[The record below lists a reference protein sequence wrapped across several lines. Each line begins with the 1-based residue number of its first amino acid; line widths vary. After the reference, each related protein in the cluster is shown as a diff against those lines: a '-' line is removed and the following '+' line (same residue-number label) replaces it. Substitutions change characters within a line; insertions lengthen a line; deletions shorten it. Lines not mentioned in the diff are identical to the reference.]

1 MTDNSYGDQNS
12 PVKAITAAGAGAVLD
27 ALGRW
32 WKPWLHPRDRFGQFI
47 HTLSRIKVSLARGGS
62 GDDMTAEIR
71 FVDPETSSVYAKIM
85 RVLSP
90 DAKNKGFVP
99 GDMVVLPKE
108 NFEVLPAKARIEGGD
123 RKGAVKISRNDT
135 KKIDK
140 LIDDL
145 QTNSKNRPNVDS
157 RVRQAASIFAAAF
170 EKYFDETRSM
180 PDGGSVLDE
189 RYVKAT
195 ADFSE
200 SIDQLLNTLDEV
212 RGEGRSPGD
221 RRTPG
226 QDDAYGTMIDDKI
239 NTLMTVQRLVEGGE
253 RTKGRFTRVG
263 KAQADAGTGDE
274 QIPAELKALIESS
287 ARGAGPQFKDIN
299 GNLIDNPIL
308 EAVKTQA
315 RIDAQAGKTTL
326 TPEEYAL
333 KYVAGGGLA
342 TTPELS
348 GVTQLAPVSTRGTE
362 VVAARRSLDT
372 DGNPVSTGDFV
383 VVEAGTKNSKRP
395 ALNGIVLGFGKSK
408 GKDFIK
414 VRAFSTPEQIEAGSP
429 ESKDW
434 RIFDTSNLRV
444 TTPEGA
450 SQASIMAGVPEE
462 GVDYSESQKAIIDLI
477 SESGGR
483 RFTGQGAGRTS
494 ETSRGGASVLDRKK
508 KDANGRLIGVGDWV
522 RDLSTGLV
530 GRIEYLE
537 EASNTI
543 RVAFQG
549 ASFEKARKVSSNF
562 ELVSGANGW
571 DYNRGDVDN
580 VAGTGVLA
588 VTREEAAKLARSYDL
603 TNAAD
608 AIERGG
614 DKAEIQAALAED
626 EQWTYIAPELAR
638 AKAELIDQARRG
650 IATGPANDYQ
660 ATLLQDGSILGA
672 AFEGQFAD
680 GQLPEPEA
688 PRIITPTPPKDAPE
702 SAIPAQVYKDVPDG
716 SIVIANPE
724 DKDSIFVVTPDKKAS
739 EYRRDTETG
748 DFVDM
753 GPMGSAPPKAKK
765 GGPTPAQR
773 RAESLLGEPIQAEV
787 YAARDK
793 AARDS
798 ISELLGIDAT
808 GLTREEIA
816 NTPEMKE
823 LIDKISKGDQT
834 IIDKVNRVGADFREI
849 SMAEKVK
856 ENGPLTETSASTPA
870 TAPAPSPEAP
880 AKEPKPAK
888 PTNIDTN
895 VAEKFVMKLES
906 DIFDLAEN
914 GTITP
919 NVTQT
924 ALNRL
929 LDLDDAVRTGK
940 EDVFNEAARS
950 LARTPGLPA
959 AMSNAID
966 DFIDR
971 NIESGGIF
979 KGTRAAEA
987 PAPEPTPAP
996 EPSVPPADY
1005 TPASNVPDGLKG
1017 YVKGLNTIMD
1027 NLGDW
1032 NAKWVDSIMD
1042 TASRNKAIGDV
1053 RRSRKVLL
1061 DAYSNMQEVFN
1072 NPDATNQ
1079 QKDEAVINVFSAVAE
1094 ALPPT
1099 KSILATQVRNA
1110 AARIKSKYNID
1121 EKAAEIVGPDAAA
1134 EARDVPLSE
1143 TVREEP
1149 STNIVGTD
1157 GELISTG
1164 FVAELKETRLPVPE
1178 DGLTAE
1184 EVDEYFDNAV
1194 LAYLNEVDGASLI
1207 IRTDEDGNTVI
1218 SVGVATPDEATAA
1231 DIAAANDD
1239 VYYDAVA
1246 GEWKAG
1252 ADFTAPE
1259 EPTPVPEEISYT
1271 SDLSGLNLEDVDPAF
1286 ESVNEDL
1293 KSAWEDLKSGGDV
1306 SDQALQDIV
1315 DILSTERSEWVDAAN
1330 DPITGE
1336 GAQDV
1341 VDVIDTALERISSR
1355 TGVSTPKEAAKPSAP
1370 EVVDTTPPVDETPTP
1385 DVTDEDEPEV
1395 VTPAEPTVS
1404 DLTGPEDVT
1413 TDEPAVDEPSIES
1426 YTDRA
1431 DWYDILDTI
1440 DVPGDAGDRFM
1451 LGDAITDE
1459 ERQALIDA
1467 VETQS
1472 EEIRA
1477 AIENS
1482 EYDTRQEEEDA
1493 KDIIRSA
1500 TELVSTLTS
1509 VLRPDDSAVP
1519 DEEVVTTPEPTP
1531 APTPEV
1537 APVDEPVSSVS
1548 EERRA
1553 QIQERLGLVK
1563 RAITQ
1568 STLDYARA
1576 GVYDPESQDP
1586 PIPSE
1591 VKKIQDEAMAR
1602 QQELRAEESA
1612 LRDELAGGPA
1622 VVSVPDEP
1630 PAPDLAD
1637 EATPVSAEPDDV
1649 PNNTEIVEA
1658 GPDPY
1663 ADETFPPTE
1672 QQKAVVDAVLSG
1684 EDTVVRALAG
1694 TGKTS
1699 TLKLIAKRLLK
1710 EQPGKKIVY
1719 IAFNKSVQT
1728 EAEASM
1734 PSNVESRT
1742 ADSIAWRAIG
1752 TKITGKS
1759 RNKEALRLPTLIA
1772 EEFGIKRIQDPMDP
1786 TESLS
1791 AVDVTRAIQRAI
1803 NQFAI
1808 SDDDTIGPQNFEF
1821 GADTPPE
1828 LVDIANA
1835 MWADLISPEGK
1846 LAINNAQV
1854 TKMWALSNPDL
1865 SKDGSGLNSP
1875 ADIIF
1880 FDEAQDINPVL
1891 AKVVADQGIQK
1902 VYVGDE
1908 NQAIYGFRGAENQ
1921 LENVSAPNDLPL
1933 TKSWRFGPEIAGIG
1947 NRFLTLLGAKTRVE
1961 GGGPSGTI
1969 VEQDSMQNADA
1980 VLVRTNGGGLA
1991 AIQEELEKGRTVGVS
2006 KAYKDELTSLVDTA
2020 EWLQGDRQGQRPSKV
2035 HEDLLQFKSWEEVLK
2050 EVADGSNRKVEML
2063 ANLIDSYGVSGL
2075 RDLLSNVKVAKTKDE
2090 SGAAGEI
2097 TPDSLVDGA
2106 SGSLS
2111 NGVNYVVS
2119 GESGSPKITLSG
2131 KTFPIREEIKS
2142 RGYRFSSDTK
2152 SWSKS
2157 YDSPNAA
2164 AADLNSLQGTSSG
2177 EPVDVVITTAHK
2189 AKGLEWDN
2197 VRIGNDFWGPRTNPQ
2212 TGKLDLP
2219 SPEELRLDYVAV
2231 TRAQKSLDPGALAWI
2246 FNQTDISDEA
2256 PNAPEQPATSAPSGL
2271 QVSDAQVQKFVNDL
2285 IDPANGGSSVDLTTG
2300 QDSFDEGYIVSLEGF
2315 EQRIPG
2321 AEFAANPQQYLDEY
2335 VALNS
2340 EKLSEK
2346 GKLLGVWFVPLV
2358 GLRPPYLLEEGQ
2370 VVIDVSEVIADKDEA
2385 IQAGIDRNQDAI
2397 YDAANKT
2404 EIETKPKF
2412 AGPPPAGL
2420 VKMRQDNAEANA
2432 VNAGVESKQQSV
2444 FDAETGL
2451 EIFIGSGDGADYA
2464 PYTTADGVQV
2474 GITKN
2479 GEEFIPAAYPNLGSA
2494 GEKGKNI
2501 ARRIDWGGQTFS
2513 TLVEALAFAE
2523 KQNANSETPAAKP
2536 SSSAKKKKKAVAT
2549 NAQLDALTDWP
2560 ASSLSRDRRKAVVD
2574 ALKGTTPFTADSLD
2588 DTFTWLSE
2596 ATSQLADRIESND
2609 SGEDIAELKRQLQA
2623 LGRLE
2628 AKLEDI
2634 TPDDD
2639 GPGPSDGGG
2648 GSGPKA
2654 PSEPPTP
2661 LVPGGEI
2668 SPMEVDLD
2676 ELRSVG
2682 TGGETLAG
2690 KNERATATSMTI
2702 EDAFKVIISTGTDEK
2717 LKERAD
2723 IVAKYY
2729 AENYADELSATN
2741 NEIETAVLDK
2751 INNGTDSEI
2760 LSRILSLFDNI
2771 VTTIKVNNVTLID
2784 ISRDTSEWYY
2794 TDGVTGSLPG
2804 EVYSGLEDTLTSLTE
2819 NFPIKGPVQ
2828 VTIGDNLIRDIVRYR
2843 GERGSIMGFANIGQN
2858 FIALSRIAA
2867 SFNTMLPMVRGAKQD
2882 IGTNYTL
2889 VHEWGHLLDRRNEE
2903 ATDEDFIEVKRLID
2917 DEGATFTSY
2926 GLTNGREAYAEAFLI
2941 WFSGDTSNPIASY
2954 FANMYGWPMPKN
2966 LTSGPVVS
2974 AATPSDRLITDGNF
2988 PVIYD
2993 TFLLD
2998 PPPTVSYEDPTE
3010 SLILDL
3016 SEETNAGEEDGKDD
3030 TAQAPGGGERGR
3042 FSNESDQGAS
3052 SGGSSD
3058 ERGPSNA
3065 GSRRLGNR
3073 RIIL

>member
-12 PVKAITAAGAGAVLD
+12 PVRAITAAGAGAILD
-27 ALGRW
+27 SLGRW

-47 HTLSRIKVSLARGGS
+47 HTLSTIKVSLARGGS
-62 GDDMTAEIR
+62 GDDMTAEIE

-85 RVLSP
+85 KVLSP

-123 RKGAVKISRNDT
+123 RKSPVKISRTET
-135 KKIDK
+135 KKVNK

-145 QTNSKNRPNVDS
+145 RTNSKNRPNVDS

-170 EKYFDETRSM
+170 EKYLDDVKGM
-180 PDGGSVLDE
+180 PDAGSVLDE

-195 ADFSE
+195 VDFSE

-239 NTLMTVQRLVEGGE
+239 NTLMTVQRLVEGGD
-253 RTKGRFTRVG
+253 RTKGRLTRVG

-287 ARGAGPQFKDIN
+287 SRGAGPQFKDVN

-308 EAVKTQA
+308 ESIKTQA
-315 RIDAQAGKTTL
+315 RIDAQAGKITL
-326 TPEEYAL
+326 TPEEYAMQ
-333 KYVAGGGLA
+333 YVAGGGLA
-342 TTPELS
+342 TTPELN

-362 VVAARRSLDT
+362 VVAARRSLDA

-383 VVEAGTKNSKRP
+383 AVEAGTKNSRRP
-395 ALNGIVLGFGKSK
+395 ALNGIVLGFGRSK
-408 GKDFIK
+408 GKNFIK
-414 VRAFSTPEQIEAGSP
+414 VRSYSTPDQIEAGSP
-429 ESKDW
+429 EFKDW

-450 SQASIMAGVPEE
+450 SQAAIMAGIPEE

-477 SESGGR
+477 AESGGR

-494 ETSRGGASVLDRKK
+494 ETSRGGVSVLDRKK
-508 KDANGRLIGVGDWV
+508 KDANGRLVGVGDWV
-522 RDLSTGLV
+522 RELSTGLV
-530 GRIEYLE
+530 GRVEYLE

-543 RVAFQG
+543 RVAFEG
-549 ASFEKARKVSSNF
+549 ASFEKARSVASNF
-562 ELVSGANGW
+562 EFVSGPNGW

-603 TNAAD
+603 NNAAD
-608 AIERGG
+608 AIEAGG
-614 DKAEIQAALAED
+614 GKAEIQAALAKD

-650 IATGPANDYQ
+650 IATGPADDNQ

-680 GQLPEPEA
+680 SPLPEPEA

-724 DKDSIFVVTPDKKAS
+724 DKNSIFVVTPDKKAS

-753 GPMGSAPPKAKK
+753 GPMGSITPKERKVE
-765 GGPTPAQR
+765 PT
-773 RAESLLGEPIQAEV
+773 LDQAED

-798 ISELLGIDAT
+798 LSELLGIDVT
-808 GLTREEIA
+808 GMTRAEIS
-816 NTPEMKE
+816 NTPEMRE
-823 LIDKISKGDQT
+823 LVDSLSKGDKT
-834 IIDKVNRVGADFREI
+834 ITEKVNRIGADFREI
-849 SMAEKVK
+849 TMAEKAK
-856 ENGPLTETSASTPA
+856 ENGLVEETAAPEPASA
-870 TAPAPSPEAP
+870 PEPGPRPGGP
-880 AKEPKPAK
+880 AKQPKPTK

-895 VAEKFVMKLES
+895 VAEKFVTKLES

-914 GTITP
+914 GIITP

-924 ALNRL
+924 ALDRL
-929 LDLDDAVRTGK
+929 LNLEESIQTGK

-959 AMSNAID
+959 AMSNAIN

-987 PAPEPTPAP
+987 PTPEPTPATAP
-996 EPSVPPADY
+996 ELSVPPVDY
-1005 TPASNVPDGLKG
+1005 TPASNVPDGLQG
-1017 YVKGLNTIMD
+1017 LVNGLNTVMD
-1027 NLGDW
+1027 KLGNL
-1032 NAKWVDSIMD
+1032 NAKWADSILD
-1042 TASRNKAIGDV
+1042 TDSRNKALAGMQKDIEAL
-1053 RRSRKVLL
+1053 S
-1061 DAYSNMQEVFN
+1061 DAYKNMQEVFN

-1079 QKDEAVINVFSAVAE
+1079 EKDEAVINALTTLAD
-1094 ALPPT
+1094 ALPPIS
-1099 KSILATQVRNA
+1099 SITATQARNA
-1110 AARIKSKYNID
+1110 AAQIRSKYNID

-1143 TVREEP
+1143 TVRAEP
-1149 STNIVGTD
+1149 STNIVGD
-1157 GELISTG
+1157 NGEPINTG
-1164 FVAELKETRLPVPE
+1164 FVAELKESRLPVPE
-1178 DGLTAE
+1178 DGLTAD
-1184 EVDEYFDNAV
+1184 EVNEYFDNAV
-1194 LAYLNEVDGASLI
+1194 LAHLNETDGASLI
-1207 IRTDEDGNTVI
+1207 INTDENGNTVL

-1231 DIAAANDD
+1231 DIASANDD
-1239 VYYDAVA
+1239 VYYDAEA

-1259 EPTPVPEEISYT
+1259 EPTPAPEEISYT
-1271 SDLSGLNLEDVDPAF
+1271 SDLSGINLEDINPAF
-1286 ESVNEDL
+1286 DSVNEDL
-1293 KSAWEDLKSGGDV
+1293 KSAWEDLKSGGEV

-1315 DILSTERSEWVDAAN
+1315 DVISAERVDWVDSAN

-1336 GAQDV
+1336 GAQE
-1341 VDVIDTALERISSR
+1341 VIDAIDTVLERISSR
-1355 TGVSTPKEAAKPSAP
+1355 TGVSAPKEAPKPSAP
-1370 EVVDTTPPVDETPTP
+1370 EVVDTTPPVDVTPTP
-1385 DVTDEDEPEV
+1385 DVTDDGEPEV
-1395 VTPAEPTVS
+1395 VTPTEPDVT
-1404 DLTGPEDVT
+1404 DLTGPEDDT
-1413 TDEPAVDEPSIES
+1413 TDEPVVDEPSIES
-1426 YTDRA
+1426 YTDRQ
-1431 DWYDILDTI
+1431 DWYDILDMI
-1440 DVPGDAGDRFM
+1440 DVPGDAGDKFM
-1451 LGDAITDE
+1451 LGEPITDE
-1459 ERQALIDA
+1459 ERQSLIDA
-1467 VETQS
+1467 VETQA

-1519 DEEVVTTPEPTP
+1519 DEEVVTTPESTP

-1553 QIQERLGLVK
+1553 QIQERLGFIK

-1568 STLDYARA
+1568 TERDYANA

-1591 VKKIQDEAMAR
+1591 VKKIQDDALER
-1602 QQELRAEESA
+1602 QQELRAEEAA

-1649 PNNTEIVEA
+1649 PDNTEVVDA

-1710 EQPGKKIVY
+1710 EQPDKKIVY

-1791 AVDVTRAIQRAI
+1791 PVDVTRAIQRAI

-1808 SDDDTIGPQNFEF
+1808 SADDTIGPQHFEF
-1821 GADTPPE
+1821 GPDTPPE

-1846 LAINNAQV
+1846 LAINNAHV

-1891 AKVVADQGIQK
+1891 AKVVADQNIQK

-1961 GGGPSGTI
+1961 GGGPRGTI
-1969 VEQDSMQNADA
+1969 VEPNSMENADA
-1980 VLVRTNGGGLA
+1980 VLVRTNGGGLQ

-2020 EWLQGDRQGQRPSKV
+2020 EWLQGDRAGQRPSKV
-2035 HEDLLQFKSWEEVLK
+2035 HEDLLQFKNWDEVLK

-2111 NGVNYVVS
+2111 NGVNYEVS
-2119 GESGSPKITLSG
+2119 GEPDSLKVTLSG
-2131 KTFPIREEIKS
+2131 KTWGVKDNIKS

-2177 EPVDVVITTAHK
+2177 EPVDVVVTTAHK

-2197 VRIGNDFWGPRTNPQ
+2197 VRIGNDFWGPRTNPE

-2231 TRAQKSLDPGALAWI
+2231 TRAQKSLDPGALSWI
-2246 FNQTDISDEA
+2246 FNLTDSSDEA
-2256 PNAPEQPATSAPSGL
+2256 PNAPEQPATSAPSGP
-2271 QVSDAQVQKFVNDL
+2271 QVSDAQLQNL
-2285 IDPANGGSSVDLTTG
+2285 IDRADSGYSVNLTTG
-2300 QDSFDEGYIVSLEGF
+2300 QDQFDQGFIVS
-2315 EQRIPG
+2315 IPG
-2321 AEFAANPQQYLDEY
+2321 REFPTTADALRSDGRSIIDAY
-2335 VALNS
+2335 VANNVD
-2340 EKLSEK
+2340 ELSQDS
-2346 GKLLGVWFVPLV
+2346 KLLGSWSDGSGGV
-2358 GLRPPYLLEEGQ
+2358 YL
-2370 VVIDVSEVIADKDEA
+2370 DVSEVIGTEAD
-2385 IQAGIDRNQDAI
+2385 
-2397 YDAANKT
+2397 
-2404 EIETKPKF
+2404 
-2412 AGPPPAGL
+2412 
-2420 VKMRQDNAEANA
+2420 A
-2432 VNAGVESKQQSV
+2432 VNAGVERKQKAI
-2444 FDAETGL
+2444 FDAANGV

-2464 PYTTADGVQV
+2464 PYTSADGVQV
-2474 GITKN
+2474 GIAKS
-2479 GEEFIPAAYPNLGSA
+2479 GDEFTPFAYPNLGSA
-2494 GEKGKNI
+2494 GVKGEDA
-2501 ARRIDWGGQTFS
+2501 ARRIDWGGQKFS

-2523 KQNANSETPAAKP
+2523 KQNAN
-2536 SSSAKKKKKAVAT
+2536 
-2549 NAQLDALTDWP
+2549 
-2560 ASSLSRDRRKAVVD
+2560 
-2574 ALKGTTPFTADSLD
+2574 
-2588 DTFTWLSE
+2588 
-2596 ATSQLADRIESND
+2596 
-2609 SGEDIAELKRQLQA
+2609 
-2623 LGRLE
+2623 
-2628 AKLEDI
+2628 
-2634 TPDDD
+2634 DD

-2668 SPMEVDLD
+2668 SPVEVDPDDLARGLSGLG
-2676 ELRSVG
+2676 EVG
-2682 TGGETLAG
+2682 TVLESD
-2690 KNERATATSMTI
+2690 RQATFTSLTT
-2702 EDAFKVIISTGTDEK
+2702 EDIFKVVVSTGTYEDVKNESKDVVDFFVQNFKNTSAFKKDSKNTIAVIEK
-2717 LKERAD
+2717 A
-2723 IVAKYY
+2723 I
-2729 AENYADELSATN
+2729 
-2741 NEIETAVLDK
+2741 LDK
-2751 INNGTDSEI
+2751 INNGTDSET
-2760 LSRILSLFDNI
+2760 LSNILSLFGRY
-2771 VTTIKVNNVTLID
+2771 TTAIKVNNATLVEVNSSKTPWLFTDD
-2784 ISRDTSEWYY
+2784 IAGDIPS
-2794 TDGVTGSLPG
+2794 
-2804 EVYSGLEDTLTSLTE
+2804 EVYGALEDTLTVLTE
-2819 NFPIKGPVQ
+2819 NFPIKGPV
-2828 VTIGDNLIRDIVRYR
+2828 TISVSDSLLASVQKGTGRT
-2843 GERGSIMGFANIGQN
+2843 MAFARLEKN
-2858 FIALSRIAA
+2858 FIALSRVSA
-2867 SFNTMLPMVRGAKQD
+2867 SFNYVSDLLNGTRAEY
-2882 IGTNYTL
+2882 GTNYTL
-2889 VHEWGHLLDRRNEE
+2889 VHEWGHLLDRRTEE

-2917 DEGATFTSY
+2917 DEGATFTRY
-2926 GLTNGREAYAEAFLI
+2926 GLANGREAYAEAFVI
-2941 WFSGDTSNPIASY
+2941 WFSGNTSNPIASY

-2974 AATPSDRLITDGNF
+2974 AATSSDRLITDGNF

-3010 SLILDL
+3010 SFILEL
-3016 SEETNAGEEDGKDD
+3016 PEKETNAGEEDGKDD

-3073 RIIL
+3073 RIVL

>member
-47 HTLSRIKVSLARGGS
+47 HTLSTIKVSLARGGS
-62 GDDMTAEIR
+62 GDDMTAEIE

-85 RVLSP
+85 KVLSP

-287 ARGAGPQFKDIN
+287 SRGDGPQFKDVN

-326 TPEEYAL
+326 TAEEYAL

-494 ETSRGGASVLDRKK
+494 ETSRGGVSVLDRKK

-588 VTREEAAKLARSYDL
+588 PTREEAAKLARSYDL

-614 DKAEIQAALAED
+614 DKAEIRAALAED
-626 EQWTYIAPELAR
+626 EQWTYVAPELAR
-638 AKAELIDQARRG
+638 AKAELIDQSRRG

-660 ATLLQDGSILGA
+660 ETLLNDGSILGA

-702 SAIPAQVYKDVPDG
+702 SAIPAQVYQDVPDG
-716 SIVIANPE
+716 SIVVANPE

-765 GGPTPAQR
+765 GGPTPAER

-924 ALNRL
+924 ALDRL
-929 LDLDDAVRTGK
+929 RNLDESIQTGK

-1099 KSILATQVRNA
+1099 KSILATQTLSA

-1143 TVREEP
+1143 TVRAEP

-1271 SDLSGLNLEDVDPAF
+1271 SDLSGLNLEDIDPAF

-1355 TGVSTPKEAAKPSAP
+1355 TGVSTPKEVAKPSAP

-1553 QIQERLGLVK
+1553 QIQERLGIVK

-1630 PAPDLAD
+1630 PAPDLTD

-1649 PNNTEIVEA
+1649 PDNTEVVDA

-1759 RNKEALRLPTLIA
+1759 RNRDALRLPTAIA

-1969 VEQDSMQNADA
+1969 VEPDSMQNADA

-2111 NGVNYVVS
+2111 NGVNYIVS
-2119 GESGSPKITLSG
+2119 GEPGSPKITLSG
-2131 KTFPIREEIKS
+2131 KTFEVKEDIKR

-2256 PNAPEQPATSAPSGL
+2256 PNAPEQPATSAPSGP
-2271 QVSDAQVQKFVNDL
+2271 QVSDAQLQNL
-2285 IDPANGGSSVDLTTG
+2285 IDRADSGYSVNLTTG
-2300 QDSFDEGYIVSLEGF
+2300 QDQFDQGFIVS
-2315 EQRIPG
+2315 IPG
-2321 AEFAANPQQYLDEY
+2321 REFPTTADALRSDGRSIIDAY
-2335 VALNS
+2335 VANNVD
-2340 EKLSEK
+2340 ELSQDS
-2346 GKLLGVWFVPLV
+2346 KLLGSWSDGSGGV
-2358 GLRPPYLLEEGQ
+2358 YL
-2370 VVIDVSEVIADKDEA
+2370 DVSEVIGTEAD
-2385 IQAGIDRNQDAI
+2385 
-2397 YDAANKT
+2397 
-2404 EIETKPKF
+2404 
-2412 AGPPPAGL
+2412 
-2420 VKMRQDNAEANA
+2420 A
-2432 VNAGVESKQQSV
+2432 VNAGVERKQKAI
-2444 FDAETGL
+2444 FDAGNGL

-2464 PYTTADGVQV
+2464 PYTSADGVQV
-2474 GITKN
+2474 GIAKS
-2479 GEEFIPAAYPNLGSA
+2479 GDEFTPFAYPNLGSA
-2494 GEKGKNI
+2494 GVKGEDA

-2536 SSSAKKKKKAVAT
+2536 KTPRKKSNAIAT
-2549 NAQLDALTDWP
+2549 EVQQEALADWP
-2560 ASSLSRDRRKAVVD
+2560 LSSMSRARRQAVMS
-2574 ALKGTTPFTADSLD
+2574 ALQGKTKFTFDSLD
-2588 DTFTWLSE
+2588 DLYTWFAE
-2596 ATSQLADRIESND
+2596 AKGALIERIKQDNSYD
-2609 SGEDIAELKRQLQA
+2609 DVPQLKRQLKA
-2623 LGRLE
+2623 LERLE
-2628 AKLEDI
+2628 PKLEDI

-2819 NFPIKGPVQ
+2819 NFPVKGPVQ
-2828 VTIGDNLIRDIVRYR
+2828 VTIGDNLIRDMVRYR

-2867 SFNTMLPMVRGAKQD
+2867 SFNTMMPTVRGAKQD

-2889 VHEWGHLLDRRNEE
+2889 VHEWGHLLDRRTEE

-2917 DEGATFTSY
+2917 DEGATFTQY

-2966 LTSGPVVS
+2966 LTSGTVVS

-2993 TFLLD
+2993 TFRLD

-3010 SLILDL
+3010 SFILDL